1 MLVSEVTW
9 VNPSYLHTSSDEALT
24 SCQHCPHLLLGRV
37 ELVKRVCVP
46 QEMPGHELLG
56 VTAFSE
62 ALVNAKPRVY

>member
-37 ELVKRVCVP
+37 ELVKRVC
-46 QEMPGHELLG
+46 LG
-56 VTAFSE
+56 GCQAMSF
-62 ALVNAKPRVY
+62 LV